1 MKRLVIPL
9 LFLIIGFRLY
19 AQDLTQTVRGRVM
32 DSQTEA
38 PLAGAVVIIK
48 NSNPLLGTR
57 TDAEG
62 SFKIEKVAAGRQSV
76 EVSHIGYLSKIL
88 ENIFVTSNRETD
100 LIIKLEESVISLN
113 EVLVTDKLKK
123 DESINQ
129 NAPVSARTFSIEE
142 TERYSGSIGDPAR
155 MASNFAGITALA
167 DQRNDIVIRGNSPLG
182 VLWRLD
188 GIDIPNP
195 NHFASF
201 GASGGPISMLNNNLL
216 TNSDF
221 FHRSFSRLN
230 SGMRLAVFLT
240 LKCVQEA
247 HRNMNLLPR

>member
-1 MKRLVIPL
+1 MKRFVVPI
-9 LFLIIGFRLY
+9 LFIFIGIGVHS
-19 AQDLTQTVRGRVM
+19 QDLTQTVRGKVV

-38 PLAGAVVIIK
+38 PLVGAVVTIK
-48 NSNPLLGTR
+48 NSNPLSGVR

-62 SFKIEKVAAGRQSV
+62 NFKIEKVAAGRQTV
-76 EVSHIGYLSKIL
+76 EVSHIGYLPYSR
-88 ENIFVTSNRETD
+88 ENIFVLSNRETD

-113 EVLVTDKLKK
+113 EVFITDRLKK

-216 TNSDF
+216 KF
-221 FHRSFSRLN
+221 
-230 SGMRLAVFLT
+230 
-240 LKCVQEA
+240 
-247 HRNMNLLPR
+247 